1 MTPRNKLSRCP
12 ESFVQEVVAASSKT
26 RVIAPKY
33 FGPNA
38 RRAWL
43 KHMEATLDAAPLDE
57 VAMQPL
63 GMG

>member
-1 MTPRNKLSRCP
+1 
-12 ESFVQEVVAASSKT
+12 VAASSKT